1 MLVIHLCRELIL
13 LACCLMIDTGSHLPA
28 VLGLDVEVG
37 EFPDISRRHDR
48 RVRHL
53 MDILVHRVEARL
65 QREVLHQRIAGRQA
79 DLRGMIGLD
88 DTRLTTSLQQ
98 RLLCREFA
106 VMIKIHVTRTQRIEH
121 RIAQSC
127 RHRQFLCERVLIVD
141 KRSTLQR
148 LLPL

>member
-1 MLVIHLCRELIL
+1 
-13 LACCLMIDTGSHLPA
+13 
-28 VLGLDVEVG
+28 
-37 EFPDISRRHDR
+37 
-48 RVRHL
+48 

-148 LLPL
+148 LFTLQLICRDARLLTYRLILSALHIVVLHRETV